1 MSRSSGPRSFQA
13 SAPVRL
19 DLAGGWTDVAPF
31 ADREGGQ
38 VISAA
43 ITLRVFAEFEPGG
56 IGLLLRAEDLGQAE
70 RVAGPAELSSAD
82 GLLPLHKAALRMFPA
97 GPGTLRTRSQVPPG
111 SGLGSSGALDV
122 ALVAVLA
129 AARGE
134 ELSPD
139 EIAALGFEL
148 EAREAGLP
156 GGRQDQYSAALGGFN
171 RLSFKGEVVGIE
183 ALALDPEFQAEL
195 ERRIVICYTGRSRVS
210 GDTIA
215 RVMGAYDRG
224 DPAVT
229 GALRQLAELAGEMA
243 GALLAADL
251 ARVGRLLSSN
261 WSAQQRLDRQMA
273 TPEMVALE
281 QALGA
286 AGALGGKAA
295 GAGAGGCMFFLAG
308 DDADRI
314 RAAAKVAGA
323 IVLPAGWSSTGVELC

>member
-1 MSRSSGPRSFQA
+1 VSRSTDPGLFRA

-19 DLAGGWTDVAPF
+19 DFAGGWTDVAPF

-38 VISAA
+38 VVAAA
-43 ITLRVFAEFEPGG
+43 ITLRVQAEFEPGG
-56 IGLLLRAEDLGQAE
+56 VGLLMRAEDLGQAE
-70 RVAGPAELSSAD
+70 RVAGPAELSHGD
-82 GLLPLHKAALRMFPA
+82 GLPLHKAALRMLPA
-97 GPGTLRTRSQVPPG
+97 GPGTLRTRSEVPPG

-122 ALVAVLA
+122 ALIAVLA

-134 ELSPD
+134 DFLPD

-171 RLSFKGEVVGIE
+171 RLSFRGEVVGIE
-183 ALALDPEFQAEL
+183 RLVLDPDFQAEL
-195 ERRIVICYTGRSRVS
+195 ERRIIICYTGRSRVS

-224 DPAVT
+224 DPVVT
-229 GALRQLAELAGEMA
+229 GALRQLADLAEEMA
-243 GALLAADL
+243 AALAAADL
-251 ARVGRLLSSN
+251 VRVGRLLSSN
-261 WSAQQRLDRQMA
+261 WAAQQRLDGQMA
-273 TPEMVALE
+273 TPEMAALE
-281 QALGA
+281 YALVA

-308 DDADRI
+308 DDVDRV
-314 RAAAKVAGA
+314 RDAATAAGA
-323 IVLPAGWSSTGVELC
+323 RLLSAKWSPTGVELC